1 MFLAFC
7 SENDMCPFVYKKILL
22 FLIVITNL
30 KEILLKIHVFLM
42 YKVTHVIFIDWIL
55 QSSLDENSVDFILQ
69 LFHNTDIIVLTNHRI
84 SHFFF
89 FFSLIMR

>member
-7 SENDMCPFVYKKILL
+7 SENDMCPFVYKK
-22 FLIVITNL
+22 
-30 KEILLKIHVFLM
+30 ILLKIHVFLM

-89 FFSLIMR
+89 F